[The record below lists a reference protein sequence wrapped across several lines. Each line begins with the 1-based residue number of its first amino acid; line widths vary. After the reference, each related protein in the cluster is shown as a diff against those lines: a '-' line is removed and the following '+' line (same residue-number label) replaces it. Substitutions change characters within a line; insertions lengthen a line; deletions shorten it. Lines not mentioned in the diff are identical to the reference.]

1 MYSIQRHN
9 MKQSDY
15 DERLQ
20 DLVSKNYGEFNIWE
34 EVSKR
39 NVLFSLV
46 KDSMPSLASGIV
58 RIDLHDRAEVKS
70 VVINFATAGHL
81 KEYRMKEKEIME
93 VMRSLYKERGLKD
106 KLVFHKI
113 EAKVLRVVAQESE
126 EKQEELIDYME
137 GTENFINQ
145 VDRDKN
151 PALWRTFEEIRMILL
166 AKKEK
171 YNEQKTRGL

>member
-1 MYSIQRHN
+1 
-9 MKQSDY
+9 MKQNDY
-15 DERLQ
+15 EKRLQ

-39 NVLFSLV
+39 NALFSLV
-46 KDSMPSLASGIV
+46 KDSMPSLVSGIV

-93 VMRSLYKERGLKD
+93 TMRSLYKERGLKD

-126 EKQEELIDYME
+126 EKKEELIDYVD

-145 VDRDKN
+145 VDRE
-151 PALWRTFEEIRMILL
+151 REIQLYGELL
-166 AKKEK
+166 KK
-171 YNEQKTRGL
+171 YA